1 MAPVHDLRCKA
12 CQRMEL
18 DVIVFERPYPE
29 CPECGGARDWVPARL
44 NTDEWGQSRFIAS
57 LDREF
62 ASKADLRAY
71 QKANGLLE
79 AGDKVGG
86 ARNEDRLRGT
96 VFSGRMFRPVATAS
110 ARSKGETT

>member
-29 CPECGGARDWVPARL
+29 CPECGGARDWVPARV
-44 NTDEWGQSRFIAS
+44 NTDEWGQSRFIKS
-57 LDREF
+57 LDLEF
-62 ASKADLRAY
+62 GSKGELRSY
-71 QKANGLLE
+71 MKSNGLLE

-96 VFSGRMFRPVATAS
+96 VFTGNVFGPVATAS
-110 ARSKGETT
+110 ARNKGEAT